1 MAFVQRVQLDAQ
13 PESQLIRN
21 KDGKFL
27 PNAMGLGEAGIDADS
42 VGSVLCGVVG
52 VVQCSAV
59 LVYLCRVLPAS
70 VPLISYHQLLHIIPK
85 YVFFFFLTKQMLNS

>member
-52 VVQCSAV
+52 VVQCGAGI
-59 LVYLCRVLPAS
+59 
-70 VPLISYHQLLHIIPK
+70 PLSCITCLRAFDIVSPTAAHY
-85 YVFFFFLTKQMLNS
+85 T